1 MSSIDKI
8 YANDFGI
15 SFYWRKKGN
24 VAENKVQLIFRD
36 TGFLLTLSELK
47 DFSKSCA
54 ATLTSINCKDCIYK
68 SSCKSLLL
76 RTPSEKIDLAVN
88 HNELLQINELIKGTI
103 FNVELK
109 HWIKNL
115 CAN

>member
-1 MSSIDKI
+1 MSAIDKI

-15 SFYWRKKGN
+15 SFYWRKKD
-24 VAENKVQLIFRD
+24 KDTKDKIQLIFRD
-36 TGFLLTLSELK
+36 TGFLLTVNELK
-47 DFSKSCA
+47 DFAKSCA
-54 ATLTSINCKDCIYK
+54 YTMTSIQCSNCQHIDTCR
-68 SSCKSLLL
+68 SLLL

-88 HNELLQINELIKGTI
+88 RTELYQINELIKGTI

-109 HWIKNL
+109 YWLNNL